1 MSLCVHRSGWQSN
14 LSGKSSSRRS
24 RLFTHTLF
32 SWFSLYF
39 LSVCFFYS
47 LILSARLRFFLL
59 TVIPLHCRVCSLR
72 SSAVER
78 FLDPLL
84 GNVISW
90 IITVLFAFYTNRI
103 RVFQAPTSTK
113 KEFFQQLASFF
124 SGRIVTLLIEELLLG
139 IFITW
144 LQFPEIPVKV
154 VAQVVVIVLNYV
166 ISKLFIFHSK

>member
-1 MSLCVHRSGWQSN
+1 MTEQKKDIFDRIMELPGLRVFQPLYRKQKEALLYLFFGGLAFVLNIAVFALLSN
-14 LSGKSSSRRS
+14 V
-24 RLFTHTLF
+24 FH
-32 SWFSLYF
+32 
-39 LSVCFFYS
+39 
-47 LILSARLRFFLL
+47 
-59 TVIPLHCRVCSLR
+59 
-72 SSAVER
+72 
-78 FLDPLL
+78 LDPLL

-103 RVFQAPTSTK
+103 WVFQAPTATK

>member
-1 MSLCVHRSGWQSN
+1 MTEQKKDIFDRIMELPGLRVLQPFYQKQKEALLYLFFGGLAFVLNIAVFALLSN
-14 LSGKSSSRRS
+14 V
-24 RLFTHTLF
+24 FH
-32 SWFSLYF
+32 
-39 LSVCFFYS
+39 
-47 LILSARLRFFLL
+47 
-59 TVIPLHCRVCSLR
+59 
-72 SSAVER
+72 
-78 FLDPLL
+78 LDPLL

-103 RVFQAPTSTK
+103 WVFQAPTTTR

-144 LQFPEIPVKV
+144 LQSPEIPVKV
-154 VAQVVVIVLNYV
+154 IAQVVVIVLNYV

>member
-1 MSLCVHRSGWQSN
+1 MTEQKKDIFDRIMELPGLRVFQPLYRKQKEALLYLFFGGLAFVLNIAVFALLSN
-14 LSGKSSSRRS
+14 V
-24 RLFTHTLF
+24 FH
-32 SWFSLYF
+32 
-39 LSVCFFYS
+39 
-47 LILSARLRFFLL
+47 
-59 TVIPLHCRVCSLR
+59 
-72 SSAVER
+72 
-78 FLDPLL
+78 LDPLL

-90 IITVLFAFYTNRI
+90 IIPVLFAFYTNRI
-103 RVFQAPTSTK
+103 WVFQAPTATK